1 MSLLELLDSVERI
14 LRLPTPLAGVLGLV
28 RPWLALGL
36 VAVAAVWPGSG
47 DDDADGILS

>member
-1 MSLLELLDSVERI
+1 MSLLELLDSVE
-14 LRLPTPLAGVLGLV
+14 LAGVLGLV

-36 VAVAAVWPGSG
+36 VAVAAVWLGSG